1 MERSAFLQE
10 KYVRIY
16 KIIGVTAGVYL
27 AFRYALVLFAPFVAA
42 YLLAGAVRP
51 VVLFLKRKVHIPTS
65 VGAALVV
72 FLLLFLLG
80 TGLFFLGRLLAEQV
94 LRLIEHYDEYR
105 TWALDG
111 AEKICSRVD
120 GWFSLKKGT
129 AEDLMYTG
137 ISRMGETVNAEILPE
152 LSKKSLKL
160 MGTLA
165 YLFAGVLVA
174 FVSAVLML
182 SDREKYAKGY
192 RRSPFYA
199 EAKQVMGRLS
209 SAGTAYLKTQ
219 GILMLLVATVCTI
232 GFLFVKREY
241 ALLLGIGIAILD
253 AFPILGSGIVLVPW
267 TILCFLRGDYTGTMV
282 LVITYVLCVLVR
294 EILEPKLLGDRMGIP
309 PLYALMAVYVGVE
322 LFGVAGVI
330 LGPFGLVVIRALLEV
345 DTGPDREELSLE

>member
-1 MERSAFLQE
+1 MGKSTLLQE
-10 KYVRIY
+10 KYVKIY
-16 KIIGVTAGVYL
+16 KLIGVTAGVYL

-51 VVLFLKRKVHIPTS
+51 VVLFLKRKVHIPAS
-65 VGAALVV
+65 VGAAFVV
-72 FLLLFLLG
+72 SLLLLLLG
-80 TGLFFLGRLLAEQV
+80 GGLFYLGRLLTEQI

-111 AEKICSRVD
+111 AEQICSRVD

-129 AEDLMYTG
+129 AEDLMYAG
-137 ISRMGETVNAEILPE
+137 ISRMGETVNAEVLPE

-165 YLFAGVLVA
+165 YLFAGVLIA

-192 RRSPFYA
+192 RRSPFYS

-219 GILMLLVATVCTI
+219 GILLLLIATICTI
-232 GFLFVKREY
+232 GFLFVKRDY
-241 ALLLGIGIAILD
+241 ALLLGVGVALLD
-253 AFPILGSGIVLVPW
+253 AFPILGSGLVLVPW
-267 TILCFLRGDYTGTMV
+267 AAICFLRGDYTSVAV
-282 LVITYVLCVLVR
+282 LVVVYVLCVLVR

-345 DTGPDREELSLE
+345 DTGPDREETSLE

>member
-1 MERSAFLQE
+1 MGRSAFLQE

-51 VVLFLKRKVHIPTS
+51 VVTFLKRKAHIPTG
-65 VGAALVV
+65 VGAAFVV
-72 FLLLFLLG
+72 SVLLLLLG
-80 TGLFFLGRLLAEQV
+80 AGVFFLGRLLTEQI
-94 LRLIEHYDEYR
+94 LRLIAHYDEYR
-105 TWALDG
+105 TWAMDG

-120 GWFSLKKGT
+120 GWFSLKRGT
-129 AEDLMYTG
+129 AENLMYAG
-137 ISRMGETVNAEILPE
+137 ISRMGETVNADVLPA

-160 MGTLA
+160 MGTVA
-165 YLFAGVLVA
+165 YVFAGILIA

-199 EAKQVMGRLS
+199 EVKQVMGRLS

-219 GILMLLVATVCTI
+219 GILMLLVATICTV
-232 GFLFVKREY
+232 GFLFVKRDY
-241 ALLLGIGIAILD
+241 ALLLGIGVAILD

-267 TILCFLRGDYTGTMV
+267 TVVCFLRGDYTGTIV

-345 DTGPDREELSLE
+345 DTGPDREEASLE

>member
-1 MERSAFLQE
+1 MGTSFFLQE
-10 KYVRIY
+10 KYVKLY
-16 KIIGVTAGVYL
+16 KLIGVTAGVYL

-51 VVLFLKRKVHIPTS
+51 VVLFLKRKAHIPAS
-65 VGAALVV
+65 AGAALVV
-72 FLLLFLLG
+72 LLLLVLLG
-80 TGLFFLGRLLAEQV
+80 TGLFFLGRLLTEQV

-129 AEDLMYTG
+129 AEDLMYAG
-137 ISRMGETVNAEILPE
+137 ISRMGETVNAEVLPE

-165 YLFAGVLVA
+165 YLFACILVA

-192 RRSPFYA
+192 RRSPFYS

-209 SAGTAYLKTQ
+209 SAGAAYLKTQ
-219 GILMLLVATVCTI
+219 GILLLLVATICTI
-232 GFLFVKREY
+232 GFLFVKRDY
-241 ALLLGIGIAILD
+241 ALLLGVGIALLD
-253 AFPILGSGIVLVPW
+253 AFPILGSGLVLVPW
-267 TILCFLRGDYTGTMV
+267 TVVCFLRGDYTGMAV

-345 DTGPDREELSLE
+345 DTGTDREEASLE